1 MTYRLNINY
10 KGFSIRRNRHGAAYV
25 LALMTLLMGS
35 IFALAMLRAG
45 SAYFIAEDT
54 RTKKRTAMNLAE
66 AAINYAYW
74 QVQYKGVSLPYSAN
88 VNFSSGSF
96 SVQASDDGSRDPS
109 TMLITAT
116 GTSGKHSYTT
126 SRDVLGLL
134 PYRYSWCEN
143 YDISTD
149 KRVTVTG
156 TGGMRANGRINLS
169 SNSNNVTAGAWATGT
184 ITHSGTVTP
193 KYPNGPPVRFP
204 DINFGYYNSI
214 ANWTYPWSISI
225 NGLSG
230 NGVIY
235 VTGNINIRGVYTG
248 VWTIVATGDINISAS
263 LTASNSS
270 SYMALI
276 SDETIDI
283 QGGAVIVDAILYARE
298 NPTGGAFVPG
308 SGEGFVTIHGA
319 TTINGCV
326 LADHVTNDNT
336 ITINRP
342 PGLNL
347 TLIKQL
353 RLPGL

>member
-1 MTYRLNINY
+1 M
-10 KGFSIRRNRHGAAYV
+10 

-45 SAYFIAEDT
+45 SAYFIAEDSRT
-54 RTKKRTAMNLAE
+54 RKQAAADLAE
-66 AAINYAYW
+66 AALDYAYW
-74 QVQYKGVSLPYSAN
+74 QVQHKGASLPYSAN
-88 VNFSSGSF
+88 VTLSSGSF

-116 GTSGKHSYTT
+116 GISGKHSSTT
-126 SRDVLGLL
+126 SRVELGLL

-143 YDISTD
+143 YNISID
-149 KRVTVTG
+149 KRITITG
-156 TGGMRANGRINLS
+156 TGGMRANGRISLS
-169 SNSNNVTAGAWATGT
+169 NNGNNVTAGAWATET
-184 ITHSGTVTP
+184 ISHSGNITP

-214 ANWTYPWSISI
+214 ANWSYPWSVSF
-225 NGLSG
+225 NGLFG
-230 NGVIY
+230 GGVIY
-235 VTGNINIRGVYTG
+235 VNGNINIRGSYTG
-248 VWTIVATGDINISAS
+248 IWTIVATGDINISAS

-283 QGGAVIVDAILYARE
+283 QGGAVTVDAILYARE

-308 SGEGFVTIHGA
+308 SGDGFITIHGA

-326 LADHVTNDNT
+326 LADHITNDSSV
-336 ITINRP
+336 TINRP
-342 PGLNL
+342 ANLNL